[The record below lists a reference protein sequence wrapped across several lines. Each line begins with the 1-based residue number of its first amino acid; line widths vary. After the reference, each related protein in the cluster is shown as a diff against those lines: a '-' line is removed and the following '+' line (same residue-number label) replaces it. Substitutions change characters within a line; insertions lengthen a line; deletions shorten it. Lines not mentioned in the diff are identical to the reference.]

1 MRKRIAIAL
10 LAAAATLPPLPGQV
24 RISARS
30 PGAPGFATP
39 QPLVASP
46 RGITITF
53 GQPQPLPR
61 VFPPRFFPTEFFLGE
76 PLFADYPT
84 AVTQQTPPV
93 IVVETAPGTAEAKD
107 EKRPAAAPLLIEW
120 RGDRYVRFN
129 GAQQNAS
136 LVEEQRGQPDYVEE
150 FGAGEAQV
158 ARAHKSLWNKE
169 ARGLPPAVLVFRDGR
184 REEVS
189 SYTIIG
195 GVMYVNSEFWTSGSW
210 TERIQLADLDVPT
223 TVKLNQERGVK
234 FVLPAAP
241 NEVVTRP

>member
-10 LAAAATLPPLPGQV
+10 LAAAATLPSLPGQV
-24 RISARS
+24 RISAHS
-30 PGAPGFATP
+30 PGAPGFVTP
-39 QPLVASP
+39 QPLAASP

-53 GQPQPLPR
+53 GQPQPR
-61 VFPPRFFPTEFFLGE
+61 VFPRRFFPTELFLGE

-84 AVTQQTPPV
+84 TVTQQTPPV